1 MKIEIIFFFA
11 AVLIIG
17 ALLLVVIE
25 ITKKQTKKIDVEK
38 YRVKW
43 LEIQNQISRDNDQ
56 ANALAVLNADKL
68 LDHCLKDLG
77 YAGLTMAERLKG
89 VNRKLSD
96 KPEVWRAHKLRNQ
109 VAHEI
114 DMKITYNEARWAIKV
129 YKKALK
135 ELGAI

>member
-56 ANALAVLNADKL
+56 ANALAVLSADKL